1 MSDDALC
8 YMGAAEAL
16 ARFADRSLSPVELM
30 QAVVNRAEA
39 VEGRINALTY
49 THFDEALELARAAED
64 RYMRN
69 SPTGPLD
76 GLPLAVKDEGAIK
89 GKPLS
94 NGSLLLNGT
103 IPNYTSPVNQRLL
116 DSGAIVHTRTATPE
130 FSCAGYTWSR
140 LWGITRNPW
149 NPDFTPGGSSGGSGA
164 ALAAGF
170 CTLASGSDIGGSIRI
185 PASASGVVGLKPAYG
200 RVPEEPPY
208 NLDIFCHQ
216 GPMARSVGDAA
227 LMLSVMAGP
236 HPQDIA
242 TQRDIPVL
250 PRAPGSIRDMKIA
263 YSPDLGIFRVEPE
276 VRRNTEAALDVLR
289 ELGAQIEEVDLGW
302 KEEWLEDGLN
312 YLKLLMGNVLREAA
326 QGREAEL
333 TSYARALIEVAPD
346 VPGTALMRCY
356 QSAGAMYA
364 TLGPILERFD
374 ALICPT
380 NGLPAPAAD
389 YDQSRD
395 VPVVDGAP
403 VHPFY
408 GWKLTLPFNML
419 SRCPVLSAPTGHA
432 ANRVPTGMQ
441 IVGRPWA
448 EADVLRIGLAYEQ
461 AVGGWYASA
470 ATRPVIAALN

>member
-1 MSDDALC
+1 
-8 YMGAAEAL
+8 
-16 ARFADRSLSPVELM
+16 
-30 QAVVNRAEA
+30 
-39 VEGRINALTY
+39 
-49 THFDEALELARAAED
+49 
-64 RYMRN
+64 
-69 SPTGPLD
+69 
-76 GLPLAVKDEGAIK
+76 
-89 GKPLS
+89 
-94 NGSLLLNGT
+94 
-103 IPNYTSPVNQRLL
+103 
-116 DSGAIVHTRTATPE
+116 
-130 FSCAGYTWSR
+130 
-140 LWGITRNPW
+140 
-149 NPDFTPGGSSGGSGA
+149 
-164 ALAAGF
+164 
-170 CTLASGSDIGGSIRI
+170 
-185 PASASGVVGLKPAYG
+185 
-200 RVPEEPPY
+200 
-208 NLDIFCHQ
+208 
-216 GPMARSVGDAA
+216 
-227 LMLSVMAGP
+227 
-236 HPQDIA
+236 
-242 TQRDIPVL
+242 
-250 PRAPGSIRDMKIA
+250 
-263 YSPDLGIFRVEPE
+263 
-276 VRRNTEAALDVLR
+276 
-289 ELGAQIEEVDLGW
+289 
-302 KEEWLEDGLN
+302 
-312 YLKLLMGNVLREAA
+312 MGNVLREAA

-333 TSYARALIEVAPD
+333 TSYARALIVVAPD

-448 EADVLRIGLAYEQ
+448 EVDVLRIGLAYEQ

>member
-1 MSDDALC
+1 MADEDLC
-8 YMGAAEAL
+8 YMGASEAL

-30 QAVVNRAEA
+30 QAVIDRAEA
-39 VEGRINALTY
+39 VEDRINALTY
-49 THFDEALELARAAED
+49 THFDEALELARAAET
-64 RYMRN
+64 RYMRDA
-69 SPTGPLD
+69 PAGPLD
-76 GLPLAVKDEGAIK
+76 GLALAVKDEGAIK

-103 IPNYTSPVNQRLL
+103 IPNYTSPVNQRLR
-116 DSGAIVHTRTATPE
+116 DSGAIFHTRTATPE

-164 ALAAGF
+164 ALAAGS

-185 PASASGVVGLKPAYG
+185 PASACGVVGLKPAYG

-216 GPMARSVGDAA
+216 GPMARSVSDAA
-227 LMLSVMAGP
+227 LMLGVMAGP
-236 HPQDIA
+236 HPLDIA
-242 TQRDIPVL
+242 TQRDIPDL
-250 PRAPGSIRDMKIA
+250 PRVPGSIRDMRIA
-263 YSPDLGIFRVEPE
+263 YSPDLGIFRVDPV
-276 VRRNTEAALDVLR
+276 VRRNTEAALDVLLD
-289 ELGAQIEEVDLGW
+289 LGAEIEQVDLGW
-302 KEEWLEDGLN
+302 QEEWLEDGLN
-312 YLKLLMGNVLREAA
+312 YLKLLMGNVLRDLAT
-326 QGREAEL
+326 GKEAEL
-333 TSYARALIEVAPD
+333 TSYTRDLIERAQD
-346 VPGTALMRCY
+346 VPGAALMCCY
-356 QSAGAMYA
+356 ESAGAMYA

-395 VPVVDGAP
+395 VPVIDGAP

-419 SRCPVLSAPTGHA
+419 GRCPVLAVPTGHA
-432 ANRVPTGMQ
+432 ENRVPTGMQ

-461 AVGGWYASA
+461 AVGGWYANA
-470 ATRPVIAALN
+470 AARPVIAERL

>member
-1 MSDDALC
+1 MTDDELC
-8 YMGAAEAL
+8 YMSATEAL

-30 QAVVNRAEA
+30 QAVISRAEA
-39 VEGRINALTY
+39 VEGQINALTY
-49 THFDEALELARAAED
+49 THFDEALELARAAEA
-64 RYMRN
+64 RYARGA
-69 SPTGPLD
+69 PAGPLD
-76 GLPLAVKDEGAIK
+76 GVPLAVKDEGAIK

-94 NGSLLLNGT
+94 NGSLLLDGT

-149 NPDFTPGGSSGGSGA
+149 NLEFTPGGSSGGSGA
-164 ALAAGF
+164 ALAAGI

-227 LMLSVMAGP
+227 LMLDVMAGP
-236 HPQDIA
+236 HPLDIA
-242 TQRDIPVL
+242 TQRDTPVL
-250 PRAPGSIRDMKIA
+250 PRAPESIRGTKIA

-289 ELGAQIEEVDLGW
+289 DLGAQIEEVDLGW
-302 KEEWLEDGLN
+302 QEEWLEDGLN
-312 YLKLLMGNVLREAA
+312 YLKLLMGNVLHDATKGHEAK
-326 QGREAEL
+326 L
-333 TSYARALIEVAPD
+333 TTYARDLIETARD

-364 TLGPILERFD
+364 TLGPLLERFD

-395 VPVVDGAP
+395 VPVVDGVP

-419 SRCPVLSAPTGHA
+419 GRCPVLAVPTGHA
-432 ANRVPTGMQ
+432 TNRVPTGMQ

-461 AVGGWYASA
+461 ALGGWFADA
-470 ATRPVIAALN
+470 ATRPTLGCH